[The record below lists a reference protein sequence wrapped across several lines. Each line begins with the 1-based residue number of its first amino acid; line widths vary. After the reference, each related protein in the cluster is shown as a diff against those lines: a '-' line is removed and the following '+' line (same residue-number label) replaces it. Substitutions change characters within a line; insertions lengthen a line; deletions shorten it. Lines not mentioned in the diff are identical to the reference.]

1 MEFSKSKTSQWR
13 QILLGVAML
22 GLFAGCDGGTS
33 NSTAADADP
42 APKEGA
48 AAAGAATVG
57 EVLELACQGMGG
69 KSPLKSMAGFA
80 TLSTRDRYVMGMG
93 IEPGNGLFKSVSSEA
108 QTSYDL
114 RGERLRQD
122 FKHANL
128 YGLTVEVTELIVQG
142 AGYII
147 GRDDIYGEARLAA
160 APLNPG
166 RMAMALKT
174 ERLLNPHILLRQA
187 LKDPTIASV
196 GKAEFPDTMVVLGEK
211 AVYPIALT
219 FDGATNFRRL
229 LTTEQWLQKWRG
241 TEFVQLAT
249 NGDILVDGQWF
260 NRWQAPRQLE
270 LTDHHVLAVEDA
282 LHPLYLH
289 IDKQTGRIRKLATM
303 EHDWAF
309 GDVLLEATYRDWREF
324 DGVQFPLQV
333 KVSVA
338 ATPALEVNRS
348 AVSVNPDF
356 DEAIFARPEG
366 VAYEHDAVAAKRGAA
381 VSQWMLGLAHAGSPR
396 PLGRPERIEAA
407 EFKPGL
413 HFLRANPEDDD
424 SIRTLVVEQESGVIA
439 VDPGL
444 EDLKSE
450 AMIAWINQRFPGKTI
465 SHVIMTHHHVDHVGG
480 VRPFVAAGAAVVAHE
495 AARDYYLAN
504 LGRIGRTILPDALD
518 RNPVPATV
526 LGVKAGQS
534 LRLADP
540 RRPVSAYPVFNRH
553 SSDGLAVLAEN
564 EGVLYNGDLYS
575 PGNKVEEVP
584 AEVPL
589 TGLDL
594 EKAIQ
599 ANNLSVKF
607 IAGSHARPNVPY
619 NAVPYE
625 DFKRHLQFHEQ
636 APRSAP

>member
-1 MEFSKSKTSQWR
+1 MEFTGFKTGHWR
-13 QILLGVAML
+13 QVLLASAIL
-22 GLFAGCDGGTS
+22 GLLAACDRGASKPTEADAAVQEGAG
-33 NSTAADADP
+33 AADA
-42 APKEGA
+42 A
-48 AAAGAATVG
+48 AVG
-57 EVLELACQGMGG
+57 EALELAYRGIGG
-69 KSPLKSMAGFA
+69 KSSLMDLAGFS
-80 TLSTRDRYVMGMG
+80 TVSTRDRYVMGMG
-93 IEPGNGLFKSVSSEA
+93 IEPGNGLFKSVSSAA

-114 RGERLRQD
+114 SGERLRQD

-128 YGLTVEVTELIVQG
+128 YGLTVEVTELIVEG

-174 ERLLNPHILLRQA
+174 ERLLNPHIILRQT
-187 LKDPTIASV
+187 LENPSIASL
-196 GKAEFPDTMVVLGEK
+196 GAAKFPDTMVVLGEE

-229 LTTEQWLQKWRG
+229 LTNEQWLQKWEG
-241 TEFVQLAT
+241 TDFAQLAT
-249 NGDILVDGQWF
+249 NGDIVVDGQWF
-260 NRWQAPRQLE
+260 QRWQAPRQLDPG
-270 LTDHHVLAVEDA
+270 DHLVLRIEDA
-282 LHPLYLH
+282 LYPLYLH
-289 IDKQTGRIRKLATM
+289 VNKQTGRIGKLATM

-309 GDVLLEATYRDWREF
+309 GDVLLEATYHDWREV
-324 DGVQFPLQV
+324 DGVQFPSQI

-338 ATPALEVNRS
+338 ATPTLEVNRS
-348 AVSVNPDF
+348 AIAVNPDF
-356 DEAIFARPEG
+356 DAAIFAAPEG
-366 VAYEHDAVAAKRGAA
+366 VTYEHDAVAAKRGAS
-381 VSQWMLGLAHAGSPR
+381 VSQWILGLAHAGSPR
-396 PLGRPERIEAA
+396 PMGRPERIEAA

-413 HFLRANPEDDD
+413 HFLWTNEEDDD
-424 SIRTLVVEQESGVIA
+424 SIRTLVVEQESGLIA

-450 AMIAWINQRFPGKTI
+450 AMIAWMQERFPGKPL

-480 VRPFVAAGAAVVAHE
+480 VRPFVAAGAAVVAHD

-504 LGRIGRTILPDALD
+504 LGRTGRTILPDALD
-518 RNPVPATV
+518 RNPVPAKV
-526 LGVKAGQS
+526 IGVKAGES
-534 LRLADP
+534 FRLEDP
-540 RRPVSAYPVFNRH
+540 QRPVSAYPVFNRH
-553 SSDGLAVLAEN
+553 SSDALAVLVEN

-594 EKAIQ
+594 EKTIQ
-599 ANNLSVKF
+599 ANNLSVRF

-619 NAVPYE
+619 NAAPYE
-625 DFKRHLQFHEQ
+625 DFQRHLQFHEQ
-636 APRSAP
+636 AQLDAP

>member
-1 MEFSKSKTSQWR
+1 MFVHKNRRGHWR
-13 QILLGVAML
+13 QVLLASAIL
-22 GLFAGCDGGTS
+22 GLLAACDRGAS
-33 NSTAADADP
+33 KPTAADA
-42 APKEGA
+42 AVQEGA
-48 AAAGAATVG
+48 GPADAAAVGAA
-57 EVLELACQGMGG
+57 LELAYRGIGG
-69 KSPLKSMAGFA
+69 KSSLMDLAGF
-80 TLSTRDRYVMGMG
+80 STVSARDRYVMGMG
-93 IEPGNGLFKSVSSEA
+93 IEPGNGLFKSVSSDA

-114 RGERLRQD
+114 SGERLRQD

-128 YGLTVEVTELIVQG
+128 YGLTVEVTELIVEG

-174 ERLLNPHILLRQA
+174 ERLLNPHIILRQT
-187 LKDPTIASV
+187 LEDPSIASL
-196 GKAEFPDTMVVLGEK
+196 GAAEFPDTMVVLGEE

-229 LTTEQWLQKWRG
+229 LTNEQWLQKWQG
-241 TEFVQLAT
+241 TDFAQLAT
-249 NGDILVDGQWF
+249 NGDIVVDGQWF
-260 NRWQAPRQLE
+260 QRWQAPRQLDPG
-270 LTDHHVLAVEDA
+270 DHLVLRIEDA
-282 LHPLYLH
+282 LYPLYLH
-289 IDKQTGRIRKLATM
+289 VNKQTGRIGKLATM

-309 GDVLLEATYRDWREF
+309 GDVLLEATYHDWREV
-324 DGVQFPLQV
+324 DGVQFPSQI

-338 ATPALEVNRS
+338 ATPTLEVNRS
-348 AVSVNPDF
+348 AIAVNPDF
-356 DEAIFARPEG
+356 DAAIFAAPEG
-366 VAYEHDAVAAKRGAA
+366 VTYEHDAVAAKRGAS
-381 VSQWMLGLAHAGSPR
+381 VSQWILGLAHAGSPR
-396 PLGRPERIEAA
+396 PMGRPERIEAA

-413 HFLRANPEDDD
+413 HFLWTNEEDDD
-424 SIRTLVVEQESGVIA
+424 SIRTLVVEQESGLIA

-450 AMIAWINQRFPGKTI
+450 AMIAWMQERFPGKPL

-480 VRPFVAAGAAVVAHE
+480 VRPFVAAGAAVVAHD

-504 LGRIGRTILPDALD
+504 LSRTGRTILPDALD
-518 RNPVPATV
+518 RNPVPAKV
-526 LGVKAGQS
+526 IGVKIGES
-534 LRLADP
+534 FRLEDP
-540 RRPVSAYPVFNRH
+540 QRPVSAYPVFNRH
-553 SSDGLAVLAEN
+553 SSDALAVLVEN

-594 EKAIQ
+594 EKTIQ
-599 ANNLSVKF
+599 ANNLSVRF

-619 NAVPYE
+619 NAAPYE
-625 DFKRHLQFHEQ
+625 DFQRHLQFHEQ
-636 APRSAP
+636 AQPDAP

>member
-1 MEFSKSKTSQWR
+1 MRFAKLRTSQR
-13 QILLGVAML
+13 RRILPGIAML
-22 GLFAGCDGGTS
+22 GLLAAGGGGTS
-33 NSTAADADP
+33 NSTAADANP
-42 APKEGA
+42 APKEG

-57 EVLELACQGMGG
+57 EVLELAYQGMGG
-69 KSPLKSMAGFA
+69 KPSLRGLAGFA
-80 TLSTRDRYVMGMG
+80 AASTRDRYVLGMG
-93 IEPGNGLFKSVSSEA
+93 TEPGSGLFKSVSSKA

-122 FKHANL
+122 FRHANL

-187 LKDPTIASV
+187 LKEPTIASV

-249 NGDILVDGQWF
+249 NGDVLVDGQWF
-260 NRWQAPRQLE
+260 NRWQAPRQLQPG
-270 LTDHHVLAVEDA
+270 DHHVLTIEDA
-282 LHPLYLH
+282 LHPLHLH
-289 IDKQTGRIRKLATM
+289 VDKQTGRIRKLATM

-309 GDVLLEATYRDWREF
+309 GDVLLEATYHDWREV

-348 AVSVNPDF
+348 SVNVNPDF
-356 DEAIFARPEG
+356 DEAVFARPQG
-366 VAYEHDAVAAKRGAA
+366 VVYEHDELAAKRGAA
-381 VSQWMLGLAHAGSPR
+381 VSQWTLGLAHAGSPR
-396 PLGRPERIEAA
+396 PMGRPERLEAA

-424 SIRTLVVEQESGVIA
+424 SIRTLVVEQESGLIA

-450 AMIAWINQRFPGKTI
+450 AMIAWMNQRFPGKPV
-465 SHVIMTHHHVDHVGG
+465 SHVILTHHHVDHVGG

-504 LGRIGRTILPDALD
+504 FSRTGRTVMPDALD
-518 RNPVPATV
+518 RNPVPAKV

-534 LRLADP
+534 LRLEDP
-540 RRPVSAYPVFNRH
+540 QRPVSVYPVFNRH
-553 SSDGLAVLAEN
+553 SSDGLAVLVEN

-575 PGNKVEEVP
+575 PGNKVDEVP

-594 EKAIQ
+594 ERAIQ
-599 ANNLSVKF
+599 ANNLSVRF

-619 NAVPYE
+619 NAAPYE

-636 APRSAP
+636 APRDAP